1 MSSVIILLQPQHDV
15 VIRDTEGFWIDL
27 MDDDGDSAAEEF
39 LEEEGFLPP
48 DVLTTCGLPL
58 TMMTYTD

>member
-15 VIRDTEGFWIDL
+15 VRRDTGGFWIDL

-39 LEEEGFLPP
+39 LDEEGFLP
-48 DVLTTCGLPL
+48 LTS
-58 TMMTYTD
+58 